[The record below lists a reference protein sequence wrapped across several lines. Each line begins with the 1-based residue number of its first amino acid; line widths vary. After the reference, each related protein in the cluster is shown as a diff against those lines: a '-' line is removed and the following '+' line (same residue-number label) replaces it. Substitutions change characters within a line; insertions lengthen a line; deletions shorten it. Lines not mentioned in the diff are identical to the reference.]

1 MVTTHLIPIPLAP
14 TMGATCPTIEY
25 CGELHASELINP
37 QSWAH
42 NNNSNNTTKVWAILL
57 YGSWNTQIANST
69 GYSSPLWVTYLN
81 ETLKKNVH
89 DGFTINQCIT
99 AADIKV
105 DADDKSVDICVDTL
119 MVTSDL
125 PALIFITP
133 SPTATATA
141 TATTI
146 TNERR
151 HDGGFRVE
159 HVDFSGRALEALL
172 TTSELKGNPKLL
184 DLISSINDAWER
196 LFDIR
201 GNILPSKPKVSRN
214 ISSRVVVPRRSNE
227 PAIRLFIAGDRS
239 QVGKSSICLGLI
251 GALLKSGKYTPAD
264 IAYIKPATQCEQTQ
278 LVEEYCK
285 HKGITACVPIGP
297 IVYYKGFT
305 RAFLKGETGESP
317 EQMLQ
322 KASDAV
328 DTLAMNKRV
337 VIIDGVGYPSV
348 GSITGTDNASVARVC
363 GRTFTV
369 VPNSNAKE
377 QRSPAPVLLIGKTGV
392 GDAVDSFNINATY
405 FIHKN
410 VPVIGAIF
418 NKLSLDG
425 FYSLSNCKEAIDMY
439 FSRSQPDKVAFGYIP
454 EIPSLKNARE
464 HVSSDAASKD
474 DQLKQTLNMAEMFV
488 QEFIKHVNVDS
499 IMTAAKAATN
509 KYISEQT
516 VASNSGS
523 KRPADEIEGSSIPD
537 NTAASA
543 KVPRIASSSEDKTN
557 GSMMNGNVFSLTR
570 EQIEALASNAGAAG
584 G

>member
-14 TMGATCPTIEY
+14 TMGATRPTIEY

-42 NNNSNNTTKVWAILL
+42 NNNNNNNNNNTTKVWAILL
-57 YGSWNTQIANST
+57 YGSWNSQIANSS

-89 DGFTINQCIT
+89 GGSTTNQCFS

-105 DADDKSVDICVDTL
+105 DADDKSVDICVDTF

-133 SPTATATA
+133 PST
-141 TATTI
+141 TATT
-146 TNERR
+146 NEI

-172 TTSELKGNPKLL
+172 TTSLKGNPKVL

-251 GALLKSGKYTPAD
+251 GALLKSGKYTSAD

-285 HKGITACVPIGP
+285 HKGITACVPVGP

-363 GRTFTV
+363 GRTFTI
-369 VPNSNAKE
+369 VPNSIAKE

-464 HVSSDAASKD
+464 HVASDASKD

-509 KYISEQT
+509 KYISERT
-516 VASNSGS
+516 VVSNSGS

-543 KVPRIASSSEDKTN
+543 KVPRIASCSEDTT
-557 GSMMNGNVFSLTR
+557 SCSTMNGNGFSLTR
-570 EQIEALASNAGAAG
+570 EQIEALASKAGAAG

>member
-14 TMGATCPTIEY
+14 TMGATRPTIEY

-42 NNNSNNTTKVWAILL
+42 NNNNNNTTKVWAILL
-57 YGSWNTQIANST
+57 YGSWNSQIANST

-89 DGFTINQCIT
+89 GGSTTNQCIS

-105 DADDKSVDICVDTL
+105 DADDKSVDICVDTF

-133 SPTATATA
+133 PST
-141 TATTI
+141 TATT
-146 TNERR
+146 NEI

-172 TTSELKGNPKLL
+172 TTSLKGNPKVL

-251 GALLKSGKYTPAD
+251 GALLKSGKYTSAD

-285 HKGITACVPIGP
+285 HKGITACVPVGP

-369 VPNSNAKE
+369 VPNSIAKE

-464 HVSSDAASKD
+464 HVASDASKD

-509 KYISEQT
+509 KYISEKT

-543 KVPRIASSSEDKTN
+543 KVPRIASSSEYKTN
-557 GSMMNGNVFSLTR
+557 DSTMNGNGFSLTR
-570 EQIEALASNAGAAG
+570 EQIEALASKAGAAG